1 MKVRKREKEASSTSL
16 LVFLFLVCG
25 CFPPISM
32 SLSPLWH
39 GGQLRKEFY
48 GVWRVPAPAQPLP
61 DTHPLQAA
69 FVWAKWGWMH
79 PFNFDFHSLLSCIDG
94 EANSIWACFTW
105 CHAFKRHMLS
115 AWRGTTLAEEW
126 TPKIMKRNIT
136 LFMTTLCGS
145 YLYLKS
151 CFMCSQGCRSGR
163 TKPCCTDGGLKH
175 IGSVCFLNCINAC
188 VYFTFKT
195 QSPLPADH
203 SETLWTLSLRAGS
216 EVWTCKEKLVLLKLS
231 TTFVYFIEI
240 LHMTIGHSVKCKR
253 FLQIFFWKKKIGTVV

>member
-1 MKVRKREKEASSTSL
+1 MTLHCILIGCGTNPCIVQKVSASSRASKSNSNLTRLTRQEASEEEKDRGAL
-16 LVFLFLVCG
+16 DIPPCLLFLVRG

-32 SLSPLWH
+32 SLSSLWH

-48 GVWRVPAPAQPLP
+48 GVWRVPVPAQPLP
-61 DTHPLQAA
+61 NTHPLQAA

-115 AWRGTTLAEEW
+115 VWRGTTLAKEW

-151 CFMCSQGCRSGR
+151 CFMCSQGCRSGW
-163 TKPCCTDGGLKH
+163 TKPYCSDGGLKRT
-175 IGSVCFLNCINAC
+175 GSVRFLNCINVC

-203 SETLWTLSLRAGS
+203 SETHYERYLWESGQ
-216 EVWTCKEKLVLLKLS
+216 
-231 TTFVYFIEI
+231 
-240 LHMTIGHSVKCKR
+240 R
-253 FLQIFFWKKKIGTVV
+253 FGPAKKS